1 MLLFIYLIGVLIAYL
16 ILLASVTLDGETLSN
31 KDALKLGCIS
41 LLSWI
46 IIIFYIVLVIL
57 MYYDKRKM

>member
-1 MLLFIYLIGVLIAYL
+1 MGVLVAYL
-16 ILLASVTLDGETLSN
+16 ILLAFVTLDGETLSN

-46 IIIFYIVLVIL
+46 IIIFYIVPVFL
-57 MYYDKRKM
+57 MYYVKRKM

>member
-1 MLLFIYLIGVLIAYL
+1 MLLFIYLVGVLIAYL
-16 ILLASVTLDGETLSN
+16 LLLAFTTLDGETLSN
-31 KDALKLGCIS
+31 TDAFKLGCIS

-46 IIIFYIVLVIL
+46 IIIFYIALVIL

>member
-1 MLLFIYLIGVLIAYL
+1 MLLFIYLVGVLIAYL
-16 ILLASVTLDGETLSN
+16 LLLAFVTLDGETLSN
-31 KDALKLGCIS
+31 TDAFKLGCIS

-46 IIIFYIVLVIL
+46 IIIFYIALVIL